1 MSECQVCLY
10 VDMNLLCKFYKM
22 LKGTVFCYFRKKK
35 KIDAL
40 KKHRRGMP
48 ILMRFILIVLQ
59 SEMP

>member
-40 KKHRRGMP
+40 KKQTRAMQ
-48 ILMRFILIVLQ
+48 I
-59 SEMP
+59 